1 MRIILIITFILTV
14 NLSHPLFAKIA
25 SVIGNPIS
33 QEIYFEVNKD
43 TKNYPASLTKIMTL
57 YILFDELK
65 LKKINLNDRIYFS
78 KHATYQQPS
87 KLGIA
92 EKDFIT
98 VDELIDSL
106 IIKSANDAAI
116 AIAEKISGTEK
127 KFVLKMNDYAKKLNL
142 KNTNFANP
150 HGLPNKANLSTA
162 YDIFK
167 LSSKIIIDFPE
178 HLHRFK
184 KTKVKIKGKN
194 YTTHNTLLK
203 KYDHYIGLK
212 TGYTRKSGF
221 QISLLSINGD
231 EYLLGIYFG
240 GNSAKERNNKIN
252 FLMNKYRN
260 KNTSKNNKTKKFT
273 VKNEKK
279 TTINYTVQTS
289 SFKKISK
296 SKMHINLL
304 KNKIKILRS
313 FEHQIK
319 KNGRYFIS
327 YINVVDQITAKNL
340 CNEIKL
346 NKLDCLIKAS

>member
-1 MRIILIITFILTV
+1 MRIILITLILTV

-25 SVIGNPIS
+25 SVIGSPIS

-43 TKNYPASLTKIMTL
+43 TRNYPASLTKIMTL
-57 YILFDELK
+57 YIIFDELK
-65 LKKINLNDRIYFS
+65 LKNINLNDRIYFS

-87 KLGIA
+87 KLGVL
-92 EKDFIT
+92 ENDFIT

-106 IIKSANDAAI
+106 IIKSANDAAV

-127 KFVLKMNDYAKKLNL
+127 KFVFKMNNYAKKLDL
-142 KNTNFANP
+142 QNTNFANP
-150 HGLPNKANLSTA
+150 HGLPNRANLSTA

-167 LSSKIIIDFPE
+167 LSSRIIKDFPE

-203 KYDHYIGLK
+203 KYDHYVGLK

-221 QISLLSINGD
+221 QISLLSINED
-231 EYLLGIYFG
+231 KYLLGIYFG

-260 KNTSKNNKTKKFT
+260 KDASKNKETKKLT

-279 TTINYTVQTS
+279 KNNNYTVQTS
-289 SFKKISK
+289 SFKRISK
-296 SKMHINLL
+296 SKMHITLL

-327 YINVVDQITAKNL
+327 YINVDDHRTAKNL
-340 CNEIKL
+340 CNQIKL
-346 NKLDCLIKAS
+346 NKLDCLIKTS

>member
-1 MRIILIITFILTV
+1 MRIILITFILTV
-14 NLSHPLFAKIA
+14 NLPHPLFAKIA
-25 SVIGNPIS
+25 SVIGNPLS

-57 YILFDELK
+57 YILFDELR
-65 LKKINLNDRIYFS
+65 LKNININDRVYFS

-106 IIKSANDAAI
+106 IIKSANDAAV
-116 AIAEKISGTEK
+116 AIAEKISGTER
-127 KFVLKMNDYAKKLNL
+127 KFVLKMNNYAEKLNL
-142 KNTNFANP
+142 ENTNFANP

-167 LSSKIIIDFPE
+167 LSSRIIIDFPE

-184 KTKVKIKGKN
+184 KTKVEIKSKN

-203 KYDHYIGLK
+203 KYEHYIGLK

-231 EYLLGIYFG
+231 KYLLGIYFG

-252 FLMNKYRN
+252 FLMNKFSN
-260 KNTSKNNKTKKFT
+260 KNSSKNEQTKKLI
-273 VKNEKK
+273 VKSKNKSS
-279 TTINYTVQTS
+279 TYYTVQTS
-289 SFKKISK
+289 SFKEISK
-296 SKMHINLL
+296 SKMHITLL

-327 YINVVDQITAKNL
+327 YINVEDLRTAKNL

-346 NKLDCLIKAS
+346 NKLDCLIKTS

>member
-1 MRIILIITFILTV
+1 MRIILITLILTV

-43 TKNYPASLTKIMTL
+43 TRNYPASLTKIMTL
-57 YILFDELK
+57 YIIFDELK
-65 LKKINLNDRIYFS
+65 LKNINLNDRIYFS

-87 KLGIA
+87 KLGVL
-92 EKDFIT
+92 ENEFIT

-106 IIKSANDAAI
+106 IIKSANDAAV

-127 KFVLKMNDYAKKLNL
+127 KFVIEMNNYAKKLDL
-142 KNTNFANP
+142 QNTNFANP
-150 HGLPNKANLSTA
+150 HGLPNRANLSTA

-167 LSSKIIIDFPE
+167 LSSRLIKDFPE

-184 KTKVKIKGKN
+184 KKKVKIKGKN

-203 KYDHYIGLK
+203 KYDHYVGLK

-221 QISLLSINGD
+221 QISLLSINED
-231 EYLLGIYFG
+231 KYLLGIYFG

-260 KNTSKNNKTKKFT
+260 KDASKNKETKKLT
-273 VKNEKK
+273 VKNENEK
-279 TTINYTVQTS
+279 TSNYIVQTS

-296 SKMHINLL
+296 SKMHITLL

-327 YINVVDQITAKNL
+327 YINVDDHRTAKNL
-340 CNEIKL
+340 CNQIKL
-346 NKLDCLIKAS
+346 NKLDCLIKTS

>member
-1 MRIILIITFILTV
+1 MRIILITLILTV

-57 YILFDELK
+57 YILFDELR
-65 LKKINLNDRIYFS
+65 LKNIHINDRIYFS

-106 IIKSANDAAI
+106 IIKSANDAAV
-116 AIAEKISGTEK
+116 AIAEKISGTER
-127 KFVLKMNDYAKKLNL
+127 KFVLKMNNYAKKLNL
-142 KNTNFANP
+142 ENTNFANP

-167 LSSKIIIDFPE
+167 LSSRIIIDFPE
-178 HLHRFK
+178 HLDRFK
-184 KTKVKIKGKN
+184 KTKVKIKDKN

-221 QISLLSINGD
+221 QISLLSLNED
-231 EYLLGIYFG
+231 QYLIC
-240 GNSAKERNNKIN
+240 
-252 FLMNKYRN
+252 M
-260 KNTSKNNKTKKFT
+260 
-273 VKNEKK
+273 
-279 TTINYTVQTS
+279 
-289 SFKKISK
+289 
-296 SKMHINLL
+296 
-304 KNKIKILRS
+304 
-313 FEHQIK
+313 
-319 KNGRYFIS
+319 
-327 YINVVDQITAKNL
+327 
-340 CNEIKL
+340 
-346 NKLDCLIKAS
+346 